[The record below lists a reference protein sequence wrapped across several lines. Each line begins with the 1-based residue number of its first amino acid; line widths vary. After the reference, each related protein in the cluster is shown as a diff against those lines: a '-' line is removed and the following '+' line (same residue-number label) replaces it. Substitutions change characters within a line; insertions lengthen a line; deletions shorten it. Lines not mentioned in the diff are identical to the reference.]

1 MAASSEDFVSKFYQI
16 LEEKVIP
23 IPYKLPRDSRGAST
37 SQTSCIPN
45 KADTK
50 SRKKITRKLDDYLI
64 I

>member
-1 MAASSEDFVSKFYQI
+1 MASSSEDFISKFYQI

-23 IPYKLPRDSRGAST
+23 IPYKLPRDSRGGDT

-50 SRKKITRKLDDYLI
+50 SRKKIIRKLTFF
-64 I
+64 